1 MNNRLTPRFNMY
13 LLSAAFAAYLLYGFY
28 SEYFSNGGNDP
39 VVLVVA
45 TLVLGGV
52 LAFTGIH
59 LLIMWRQMKKE
70 QAEEE
75 AQKAAQKQAE
85 ETQE

>member
-1 MNNRLTPRFNMY
+1 MGNNLSPRFNMY

-28 SEYFSNGGNDP
+28 KEYFTNGGNDP

-52 LAFTGIH
+52 LAFTVVN
-59 LLIMWRQMKKE
+59 LVIMWKQMKKQQE
-70 QAEEE
+70 AEA
-75 AQKAAQKQAE
+75 AQKAEEAAQTE
-85 ETQE
+85 E